1 MAQTEKKKSSTVAL
15 LAAFAVLLM
24 TILGLGWNV
33 LLSAALA
40 AVAFYVVTQM
50 GTKPAETTTTPAS
63 APTSPEQV
71 ATAPQDTH
79 PAPELAVEPAAS
91 VVSEPD
97 QAASPAMAGQVKLGT
112 LLPGERELA
121 ERRGGWR
128 YEG

>member
-15 LAAFAVLLM
+15 LTAFAVLLI
-24 TILGLGWNV
+24 TILALGWNV

-40 AVAFYVVTQM
+40 AVAFYAVSQM
-50 GTKPAETTTTPAS
+50 GTKSAETTAA
-63 APTSPEQV
+63 APTSSARAASEQ
-71 ATAPQDTH
+71 QDTL
-79 PAPELAVEPAAS
+79 PAPEQTAESATSVASEPA
-91 VVSEPD
+91 
-97 QAASPAMAGQVKLGT
+97 QAPAATTAGQVKLGT

>member
-1 MAQTEKKKSSTVAL
+1 MAQNSKKKSSTVAL
-15 LAAFAVLLM
+15 LAAFAVLLI

-40 AVAFYVVTQM
+40 AVAFFAVSQM
-50 GTKPAETTTTPAS
+50 GTKPEETTTS
-63 APTSPEQV
+63 APTSPVQ
-71 ATAPQDTH
+71 AAHAPQETS
-79 PAPELAVEPAAS
+79 PAPEQAAEPPTS
-91 VVSEPD
+91 VASEPV
-97 QAASPAMAGQVKLGT
+97 QAATATMAGQVKLGT

>member
-15 LAAFAVLLM
+15 LAAFAVLLI

-33 LLSAALA
+33 FLSAALA

-63 APTSPEQV
+63 APTSPVQE
-71 ATAPQDTH
+71 AHAPQDIQ
-79 PAPELAVEPAAS
+79 PAPEQAAEPATS
-91 VVSEPD
+91 VASEPD
-97 QAASPAMAGQVKLGT
+97 QAATAITAGQVKLGT